1 MDIAFNR
8 RGRAA
13 VLLAGIILTTAPMR
27 ATIAA
32 PEEPVST
39 APSQAAEMYARG
51 VTWEQ
56 FLASAKVQRETW
68 TRNAAREVSP
78 ELVAR
83 LQRAGTGLRL
93 LVVAVDWCP
102 DSANSVPYIAKLAS
116 SAGVGLRVI
125 DFKAGK
131 AIMEAHRTPDGR
143 ASTPTV
149 VLLRGDQD
157 VAAWVERPAS
167 LQWWYLDHAGQLSE
181 DELLER
187 KRGWYEWNRGADAVG
202 EIVALAER
210 SAKKP

>member
-1 MDIAFNR
+1 MNHALKR
-8 RGRAA
+8 HGRA
-13 VLLAGIILTTAPMR
+13 VLLTGLLL
-27 ATIAA
+27 ATILVRPTLAA
-32 PEEPVST
+32 SEEPVPAASG
-39 APSQAAEMYARG
+39 QAAAMYAQG
-51 VTWEQ
+51 VTWEK
-56 FLASAKVQRETW
+56 FLESAKVQRDTW
-68 TRNAAREVSP
+68 LKNAARDVSP
-78 ELVAR
+78 ALVAR
-83 LQRAGTGLRL
+83 LRGAGTDLRL

-116 SAGVGLRVI
+116 SAGVGLRVV
-125 DFKAGK
+125 DFTTGK
-131 AIMEAHRTPDGR
+131 AVMEAHRTPDGR

-157 VAAWVERPAS
+157 VAAWVERPAA

-187 KRGWYEWNRGADAVG
+187 KRGWYEWNRGADATA